1 MLLEYVA
8 MTPEEL
14 SAAIAQELDKT
25 IASGQLT
32 LADNAELPLARVE
45 RPKSREHGDWATNI
59 ALQLAKKVGKNP
71 REVAAV
77 LADKIDSI
85 PGVSTVDIAGPGF
98 LNITL
103 DAAAAGTLA
112 ATIVEAGKTYGTSDK
127 FAGKTINLEFV
138 SANPTGPIHLGGTRW
153 AAVGDAL
160 ANILEAEGANVVREY
175 YFNDHGTQ
183 IDRFVN

>member
-77 LADKIDSI
+77 LADKIASI

-112 ATIVEAGKTYGTSDK
+112 ATIVEAGKT
-127 FAGKTINLEFV
+127 
-138 SANPTGPIHLGGTRW
+138 
-153 AAVGDAL
+153 
-160 ANILEAEGANVVREY
+160 
-175 YFNDHGTQ
+175 
-183 IDRFVN
+183 

>member
-14 SAAIAQELDKT
+14 SAAIAQELDET

-71 REVAAV
+71 REIAAV
-77 LADKIDSI
+77 LADKIASI

-138 SANPTGPIHLGGTRW
+138 SANHPLGWNPLGGRGRC
-153 AAVGDAL
+153 ARQYPRSRGRKCGAR
-160 ANILEAEGANVVREY
+160 ILLQRSRHSN
-175 YFNDHGTQ
+175 
-183 IDRFVN
+183 

>member
-59 ALQLAKKVGKNP
+59 ALRAFGRLLYSRA
-71 REVAAV
+71 
-77 LADKIDSI
+77 
-85 PGVSTVDIAGPGF
+85 
-98 LNITL
+98 
-103 DAAAAGTLA
+103 
-112 ATIVEAGKTYGTSDK
+112 
-127 FAGKTINLEFV
+127 LEPPPL
-138 SANPTGPIHLGGTRW
+138 SL
-153 AAVGDAL
+153 
-160 ANILEAEGANVVREY
+160 
-175 YFNDHGTQ
+175 
-183 IDRFVN
+183 